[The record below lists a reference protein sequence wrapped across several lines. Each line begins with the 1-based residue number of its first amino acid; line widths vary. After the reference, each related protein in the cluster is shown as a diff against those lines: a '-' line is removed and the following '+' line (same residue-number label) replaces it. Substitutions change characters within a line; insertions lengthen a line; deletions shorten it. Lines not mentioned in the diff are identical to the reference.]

1 MIDILIFFIGA
12 SLLLY
17 VVLGGSD
24 FGAGILE
31 LLPAGSLR
39 ERQKEVIN
47 RAMGPVW
54 EANHMWMILIVVILF
69 MGFPTI
75 FTTLMI
81 ALHIPMLALLVG
93 IVVRGAAFT
102 FRHYDA
108 IQDAPSQR
116 IYTWL
121 FSGSSLWTAFWL
133 GIIAGSLNRGIIDP
147 GARDPWQ
154 AYIAPWWGA
163 YPLSVGAFVA
173 CIFAFLASIYL
184 IGETQDPDLKRRF
197 LRLGAL
203 FNGLVILGGGIV
215 FAASLG
221 ERESLATAFLRSP
234 WNLAVVGLATA
245 LFVALWFLV
254 THRRVLLT
262 RVVAAG
268 QVALILIGW
277 CLLYAPD
284 AVLTTRGPLSFYQ
297 QAAPPA
303 TLRQLVLALLV
314 GSLLIF
320 PSLFYLLRVFKGSQD
335 TDAASPEP
343 GSALGIRES
352 KRDNPA

>member
-17 VVLGGSD
+17 VLLGGSD

-31 LLPAGSLR
+31 LLPAGPLR
-39 ERQKEVIN
+39 DRQKEVIN

-81 ALHIPMLALLVG
+81 ALHLPMLALLVG

-121 FSGSSLWTAFWL
+121 FGGSSLWTAFWL

-147 GARDPWQ
+147 GARDPWH

-184 IGETQDPDLKRRF
+184 VGETQDTDLKRRF

-254 THRRVLLT
+254 TQRRVLLT

-320 PSLFYLLRVFKGSQD
+320 PSLFYLLRVFKSTQR
-335 TDAASPEP
+335 TPPQAP
-343 GSALGIRES
+343 
-352 KRDNPA
+352 